1 MATAVTAVAVAA
13 GVAAGAQ
20 WRWNAALAANPIGLG
35 VLAIAGLVAGLVILA
50 DDPAADDA
58 GEQVLEGG
66 TVILR
71 VAQDFQCAWLIR
83 QHGRQQAADH
93 CLGIEFVEGWV
104 DFQFRRA
111 HAGRYAALQG

>member
-1 MATAVTAVAVAA
+1 MTASWRVRPSPSDRWPRCGACQQALQTAAD
-13 GVAAGAQ
+13 GVDKS
-20 WRWNAALAANPIGLG
+20 LP
-35 VLAIAGLVAGLVILA
+35 GLVAGLVILA
-50 DDPAADDA
+50 ADPATDDT

-93 CLGIEFVEGWV
+93 RLGVEFVEGRI

-111 HAGRYAALQG
+111 HAGSHAALQG